1 MTENQNFKKEVEEI
15 KKKIKLLLLIYDHI
29 RMKNQ
34 NIDTFKTSSI
44 IYSKQ
49 MKGKDIVTAFNEY
62 KSKVYNQSSNIN
74 HKTHYFLE
82 LMKEIFAKGFI
93 PKVSDFQLILVYDLV
108 NIFHSET
115 SKEDIQQY
123 LHSAKIKLQSYFD
136 NPSYYISIL
145 KYIELIKEKNE

>member
-49 MKGKDIVTAFNEY
+49 MLLP
-62 KSKVYNQSSNIN
+62 SMNI
-74 HKTHYFLE
+74 K
-82 LMKEIFAKGFI
+82 AKFI
-93 PKVSDFQLILVYDLV
+93 
-108 NIFHSET
+108 
-115 SKEDIQQY
+115 
-123 LHSAKIKLQSYFD
+123 
-136 NPSYYISIL
+136 ISLPI
-145 KYIELIKEKNE
+145 